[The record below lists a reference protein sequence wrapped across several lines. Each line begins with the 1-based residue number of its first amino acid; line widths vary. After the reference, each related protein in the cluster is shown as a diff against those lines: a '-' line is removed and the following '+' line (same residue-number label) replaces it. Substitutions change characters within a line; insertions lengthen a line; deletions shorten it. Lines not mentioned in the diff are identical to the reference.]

1 MAAQATVYSP
11 LIKTERG
18 KISVEFS
25 ADHPGYH
32 DQRYQEHRAR
42 IARAALDYRSGRPA
56 PLIDYTD
63 EEHEIWR
70 LINAEFALKH
80 QQYACEEFLEAS
92 ERLALPTH
100 RLPQLREASA
110 TIQRETGFAFE
121 PAPGLVEQRDFYGSL
136 ADRRFQA
143 TQYIR
148 HSSFPRF
155 SPEPDMIHEI
165 VGHGTHLCSPRWARL
180 YELIG
185 HTIRRLRTPEPVN
198 AISRVFW
205 FTVEYGL
212 VRENGRLKAC
222 GASLLSSPGE
232 LEQFHKAE
240 IRPLDTTSMAQQKY
254 QVQNYQPVL
263 YYAESLSHLEDTLS
277 AFLTGAHDR
286 AQASTA

>member
-1 MAAQATVYSP
+1 MAGQATVYSP
-11 LIKTERG
+11 LIKNERG
-18 KISVEFS
+18 TISVEFS

-32 DQRYQEHRAR
+32 DKGYQEHRAR
-42 IARAALDYRSGRPA
+42 IARAALDYRSGDPA

-70 LINAEFALKH
+70 VISAEFAGKH
-80 QQYACEEFLEAS
+80 QRYACREYLEAA
-92 ERLALPTH
+92 ERLALPAD

-110 TIQRETGFAFE
+110 ALRRETGFVFE

-136 ADRRFQA
+136 ADQRFQA

-148 HSSFPRF
+148 HPSYPRF
-155 SPEPDMIHEI
+155 SPEPDMIHEV
-165 VGHGTHLCSPRWARL
+165 VGHGTHLCSPRWARI

-185 HTIRRLRTPEPVN
+185 HTIRRLETPEPVN

-205 FTVEYGL
+205 FTIEYGL
-212 VRENGRLKAC
+212 VRENGELKAC

-232 LEQFHKAE
+232 LEQFHRAE
-240 IRPLDTTSMAQQKY
+240 IRPLDTASMAHQTY

-263 YYAESLSHLEDTLS
+263 YYAESMSHLEDTLS
-277 AFLTGAHDR
+277 EFLTSARDR
-286 AQASTA
+286 AEAPTG